1 MAKEGKLTRRA
12 FLQGTA
18 ALGAMAALSGCAG
31 QETLEPS
38 SAGVPA
44 VEAGEAEVR
53 HAWCQMC
60 GPARTHCSTLCYIK
74 DGRWT
79 NVEGNPEAG
88 NNWGRGSRSLCAKG
102 NAAMA
107 VLYAPGRLLYPMKRV
122 GEKGEGK
129 FERCTWDQAI
139 EEIAAK
145 LKEQKEKYG
154 PESLGILSP
163 QAWAVIQTLGRRFL
177 NVHGSPNYMHSAI
190 CAMQRAASKVISI
203 GKPSDTYPGQLDKT
217 ELLVIWGA
225 NPENSEINRG
235 KPAEIVDAMQ
245 AGMKVI
251 DIRPMREGL
260 GSKADIWV
268 PVRPG
273 TDLALA
279 LAVLNVICKEGL
291 YDYDFTTNW
300 CNGFDKLAEHVAQFT
315 PEWASPITG
324 VPEEQIYEIARMMGT
339 AKPMGILYGNGI
351 GDQANDG
358 NWACI
363 CICLIEAITGNL
375 DIPGG
380 GGAGMTLP
388 PSLIKTNAIEMLTER
403 LEATPEDEEKGY
415 FPGMSKLVANEFP
428 RWYQNKDT
436 FGGGPGPTS
445 AYFKA
450 FMSILTEEP
459 YPLRCVIGQNS
470 NPLSATRQPK
480 KIIEALKKLEY
491 YVVVDTAW
499 NPSCDYADIV
509 LPALTNY
516 ETSQQFNVNNRVDG
530 TWIGMNQ
537 VIVDPIG
544 EGKSDWDFY
553 MDLAVAMGYGDDF
566 WGGDMDECLRWQL
579 EPSGISL
586 EELREKGQVFVER
599 TDGAEATEPQ
609 YRNYE
614 KLFAKLPGGKVQC
627 YNEYMGGK
635 LNNLETDT
643 LPYLPEY
650 QGPPEGLAETPELA
664 EEYPLVFSDVHAYR
678 LCNHSCY
685 VDVPYLRELQP
696 YPWVKINPETAQ
708 KYGIADGDWM
718 KVESPHGWVKMVA
731 RYFEAI
737 SPEVLMARRGWWL
750 PCDDLGL
757 PGYGCEDGGSEVN
770 VLYDTTIE
778 NFDPFHSA
786 MSKQTLVKISKLEE
800 DGDE

>member
-1 MAKEGKLTRRA
+1 M
-12 FLQGTA
+12 
-18 ALGAMAALSGCAG
+18 
-31 QETLEPS
+31 
-38 SAGVPA
+38 
-44 VEAGEAEVR
+44 
-53 HAWCQMC
+53 
-60 GPARTHCSTLCYIK
+60 
-74 DGRWT
+74 
-79 NVEGNPEAG
+79 
-88 NNWGRGSRSLCAKG
+88 
-102 NAAMA
+102 
-107 VLYAPGRLLYPMKRV
+107 
-122 GEKGEGK
+122 
-129 FERCTWDQAI
+129 
-139 EEIAAK
+139 
-145 LKEQKEKYG
+145 
-154 PESLGILSP
+154 
-163 QAWAVIQTLGRRFL
+163 
-177 NVHGSPNYMHSAI
+177 
-190 CAMQRAASKVISI
+190 
-203 GKPSDTYPGQLDKT
+203 
-217 ELLVIWGA
+217 IWGA

-664 EEYPLVFSDVHAYR
+664 EEYPPVWIQVIPGITAACSGAALLGAPLANDFVTISLSDLLTPWETIERRLRAAAAGDFCLAIYNPASHGRPDTLQRACDILLETYSPKTPAGVVQNVGRDGEGYLVMT
-678 LCNHSCY
+678 LEE
-685 VDVPYLRELQP
+685 LREFPADMLT
-696 YPWVKINPETAQ
+696 TAFVGNSTTQ
-708 KYGIADGDWM
+708 IIAGR
-718 KVESPHGWVKMVA
+718 MVT
-731 RYFEAI
+731 
-737 SPEVLMARRGWWL
+737 PRG
-750 PCDDLGL
+750 
-757 PGYGCEDGGSEVN
+757 YQR
-770 VLYDTTIE
+770 
-778 NFDPFHSA
+778 A
-786 MSKQTLVKISKLEE
+786 
-800 DGDE
+800 